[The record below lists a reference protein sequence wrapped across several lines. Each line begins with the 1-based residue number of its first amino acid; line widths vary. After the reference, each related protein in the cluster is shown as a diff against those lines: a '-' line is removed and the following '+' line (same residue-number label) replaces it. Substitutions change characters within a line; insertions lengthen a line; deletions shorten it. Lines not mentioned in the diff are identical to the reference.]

1 MIRVLIADDSA
12 TARQLLRELLE
23 QDADLRVI
31 AEARN
36 GAEAVRLV
44 DEHRPDLVVMDV
56 HMPVADGLAATKEI
70 MIRVPTPILIVSAV
84 RRRDVDLSLSAT
96 QAGAL
101 MALPK
106 PGSPGSPGF
115 PEAAAELRSLA
126 RAMAN
131 VKVVRRWSTSP
142 PGQAAPPTLL
152 SGRTPEQPAE
162 LVAIAAS
169 TGGPAA
175 LRRILMDLP
184 GSYPAPILVVQHIAR
199 DFTAGFADWLGGCC
213 ALNVKLAVEGEP
225 LRAGVVYVAPDDA
238 HLTVSPDRRVR
249 LSTAPPLGR
258 FRPSATCLFESAG
271 RVFGPR
277 MVAVVLTGMGTD
289 GAAGLEAARAA
300 GAYVIVQDEASS
312 VVYGMAQEAVRR
324 GVADAIVAL
333 EQIGGR
339 LVQLTTREAHVE

>member
-1 MIRVLIADDSA
+1 MIRVLLADDSA
-12 TARQLLRELLE
+12 TARQLLRAVLELDGDIE
-23 QDADLRVI
+23 VI
-31 AEARN
+31 AEAHDG
-36 GAEAVRLV
+36 GAAVELTQQL
-44 DEHRPDLVVMDV
+44 RPDLVVMDV

-70 MIRVPTPILIVSAV
+70 MMREPTPILIVSAV
-84 RRRDVDLSLSAT
+84 THRDVDLSLSAT

-106 PGSPGSPGF
+106 PENPASPRF
-115 PEAAAELRSLA
+115 EDAARELRA
-126 RAMAN
+126 MVRAMAQ
-131 VKVVRRWSTSP
+131 VMVVRRWSSSGP
-142 PGQAAPPTLL
+142 AQGVVVRPRRAAEPG
-152 SGRTPEQPAE
+152 E

-175 LRRILMDLP
+175 LRRILMELP
-184 GSYPAPILVVQHIAR
+184 RTFPAPILLVQHIPR